1 MLKMFKKYINIYI
14 YIYIYIYNIYD
25 IYIDNIRVFLA
36 WMTQNKEKALFSLQS
51 LKQNNFQ
58 KNKKKKM
65 LDVIR
70 TYNNSNY

>member
-1 MLKMFKKYINIYI
+1 MMLMLKMLMLKMFKKYIN
-14 YIYIYIYNIYD
+14 IYIYIYNIYD

-58 KNKKKKM
+58 KNKKKK
-65 LDVIR
+65 DVR
-70 TYNNSNY
+70 CYQNL